1 MERKYALI
9 LSLLITG
16 LIASNV
22 YIISLAK
29 NPAESIIVSRTI
41 DGDTLELE
49 NGETVRLL
57 NINTPEKNEDY
68 YKEAADYLKQLENQT
83 AVIKRQG
90 KDKYSR
96 TLARVYF
103 NGKYINLEII
113 KQGLAKKFLVDESE
127 LKEFSDAEAEA
138 VETEMGMWFHSET
151 FNCLVSEI
159 NREDEIVTLM
169 NSCPQINF
177 QDWIITDESRKRYKF
192 PSISFSIIKV
202 YSGQGNDNSTSLF
215 WNQKQSVWNN
225 DVDTLYVFDKEGSLV
240 HYHSY
245 GY

>member
-1 MERKYALI
+1 MKRKYALI

-22 YIISLAK
+22 YIVSFIK
-29 NPAESIIVSRTI
+29 NPAESVLVSRTI
-41 DGDTLELE
+41 DGDTLVLE

-68 YKEAADYLKQLENQT
+68 YKEAADYLKQLENKT
-83 AVIKRQG
+83 AIVKRQG

-96 TLARVYF
+96 TLARVYLDD
-103 NGKYINLEII
+103 KYINLEII
-113 KQGLAKKFLVDESE
+113 EQGLAKKFLVEQSE
-127 LKEFSDAEAEA
+127 LKEFSDAEAQAIEN
-138 VETEMGMWFHSET
+138 EKGMWTHSEN
-151 FNCLVSEI
+151 FNCLASEI
-159 NREDEIVTLM
+159 NQEEEIITLI
-169 NSCPQINF
+169 NSCQQINF

-192 PSISFSIIKV
+192 PSISFSVINIH
-202 YSGQGNDNSTSLF
+202 SGQGNDNSTSLF

-225 DVDTLYVFDKEGSLV
+225 DFDTLYVFDKEGNIA
-240 HYHSY
+240 HYHPY